1 LLLAHRP
8 RGYARSLRLA
18 SPPNPL
24 QQNRNSFL
32 HRPLV
37 AALYGFCLI
46 WGQARLPFAAIK
58 GLADYRLLEAEPSVS
73 APIDALHMWK
83 IQE

>member
-1 LLLAHRP
+1 M
-8 RGYARSLRLA
+8 
-18 SPPNPL
+18 
-24 QQNRNSFL
+24 